1 MSELKVSPSGL
12 LAVWRGDADLPFR
25 DDTLV
30 PFQSSLFST
39 DSLSHRNT
47 DRRASG
53 SQGLDN

>member
-1 MSELKVSPSGL
+1 MSEFKVSPSGL
-12 LAVWRGDADLPFR
+12 LAVWRGDADL
-25 DDTLV
+25 DDTLL